1 MTEIDEFTL
10 FCVEC
15 RIKELMIQN
24 KEYQDIAKEEQNN
37 LEFLI
42 FENRR
47 LVLIEALT
55 VIKNLSKTRIEQYK
69 KLKKELLD

>member
-1 MTEIDEFTL
+1 MTEIDKFTL

-15 RIKELMIQN
+15 RIKELMLQN
-24 KEYQDIAKEEQNN
+24 KEYQEIAKEEANQ

-55 VIKNLSKTRIEQYK
+55 AIKNLSKTRMEQYK
-69 KLKKELLD
+69 ELKRELSE